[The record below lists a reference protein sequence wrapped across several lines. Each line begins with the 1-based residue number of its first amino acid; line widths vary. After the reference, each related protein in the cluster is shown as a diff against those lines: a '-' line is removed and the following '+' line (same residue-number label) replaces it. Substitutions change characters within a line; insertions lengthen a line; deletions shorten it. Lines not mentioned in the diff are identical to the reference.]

1 MLYTFIAIP
10 LVFILGL
17 RLGSKLT
24 AKSIYQDIKD
34 NYFVEEKVIVKKRH
48 PSSQTEPHFYDQD
61 VEDEFD
67 DIIKR
72 LQ

>member
-1 MLYTFIAIP
+1 MIYALIAIP
-10 LVFILGL
+10 LVFILGF

-24 AKSIYQDIKD
+24 AKTIYRNFKE

-48 PSSQTEPHFYDQD
+48 PSSQTKPYFYDQD

-67 DIIKR
+67 EIIKR